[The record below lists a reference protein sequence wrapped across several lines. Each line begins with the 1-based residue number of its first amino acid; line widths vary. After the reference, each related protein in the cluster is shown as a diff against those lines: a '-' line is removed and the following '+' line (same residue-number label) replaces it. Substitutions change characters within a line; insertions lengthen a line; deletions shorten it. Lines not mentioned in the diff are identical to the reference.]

1 MVEARAVLSN
11 LRAAAMTASRIRVRL
26 IVEVGVGLAAG
37 QEFALALDRR
47 QEAERGPHEV
57 RARV

>member
-1 MVEARAVLSN
+1 
-11 LRAAAMTASRIRVRL
+11 MTASRIRVRL